1 MSPAPRN
8 RTTLEDVASKAKVSR
23 STVSR
28 VVRRVP
34 GVDPEI
40 VSRVNAAIAKTGYQV
55 NRAAR
60 SLAGGA
66 THNIAIIFREDFG
79 DIFMNGY
86 WGQVLEGVHEIL
98 QEEELQTTI
107 LINHGQGI
115 KQLPQYLLNGHVDG
129 AIFLGTSVTDKLPL
143 LLQRN
148 NIPVVVF
155 GDPYRGREISR
166 VMGEEILGGEIAAQ
180 ELLDS
185 GCKEIGLISGSEE
198 IATNALRIE
207 GFTVAL
213 RQKGFKFDPK
223 RIVSGGFTQRGGYE
237 AMHSL
242 IQKFPK
248 LDGIFILSDL
258 MAIGALEKLSRLKIS
273 VPDEISVIGFDNS
286 PSGNFSHPRL
296 TTIDTQPRQCGVS
309 LAQMLLQ
316 LISGSEIRS
325 VMYPPKLVS
334 RESTKAS
341 RDRKQQ

>member
-1 MSPAPRN
+1 MSPVPRN
-8 RTTLEDVASKAKVSR
+8 RATLEDVATKAKVSR
-23 STVSR
+23 ATVSR

-34 GVDPEI
+34 GVDPDI

-98 QEEELQTTI
+98 QKEELQTTI
-107 LINHGQGI
+107 LINHGQGA
-115 KQLPQYLLNGHVDG
+115 KQLPQYLLNGHIDG

-185 GCKEIGLISGSEE
+185 GCKEIGVISGSEE

-207 GFTVAL
+207 GFIAAL
-213 RQKGFKFDPK
+213 RLRGYTLNPN
-223 RIVSGGFTQRGGYE
+223 RIISGGFTQRGGYE

-242 IQKFPK
+242 IKSFPK
-248 LDGIFILSDL
+248 LDGIFVLSDL

-286 PSGNFSHPRL
+286 PSGNFTHPRL

-309 LAQMLLQ
+309 LAQMLIQ